1 MVVPEKFFEV
11 EFSKAMA
18 FGYRT
23 EDVDEFVTKAIEI
36 IKTLQEENQELMEK
50 MTVLAQSLEKYQE
63 DEIGRAHV

>member
-23 EDVDEFVTKAIEI
+23 EDVDEFVTDRKS
-36 IKTLQEENQELMEK
+36 
-50 MTVLAQSLEKYQE
+50 V
-63 DEIGRAHV
+63 V